1 MTRAALVILAS
12 TLIAACSGDPE
23 IDGALLASEKG
34 CVACHG
40 PVGQATAGTY
50 PNLHIQWERY
60 LRVQLLK
67 YRSGERE
74 NAIMNGFAMT
84 LTDEEIRALAKH
96 YGT

>member
-1 MTRAALVILAS
+1 MNRSFIALLTATLVTACSSHPEADGAAL
-12 TLIAACSGDPE
+12 AA
-23 IDGALLASEKG
+23 EKG

-40 PVGQATAGTY
+40 ISGQATAEIY
-50 PNLHIQWERY
+50 PNLHMQWERY

-84 LTDEEIRALAKH
+84 LTDEEIRALAEH